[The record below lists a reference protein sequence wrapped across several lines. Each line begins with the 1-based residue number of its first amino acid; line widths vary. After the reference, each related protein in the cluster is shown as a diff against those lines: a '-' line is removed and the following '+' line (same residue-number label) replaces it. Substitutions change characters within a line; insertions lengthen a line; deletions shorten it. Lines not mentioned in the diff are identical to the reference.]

1 MSAEPASRR
10 GVDGGASRVKRETE
24 VDRESSG
31 ATKGGSKPGL
41 LDRAKG
47 VLADLRSR
55 YPFVD
60 HAVRA
65 VQHFSSVQ
73 AAILA
78 GAVTYFGLL
87 SFFPIIALV
96 FAGLAIAVRFY
107 DGAETAVLDALR
119 SVLPGVFDQLD
130 LGGIEQAAT
139 AASIIGVVGF
149 LYSGLG
155 WLSTMRS
162 ALQNVFEVPADE
174 RGNMFLGKATDLLVL
189 ATLGVVLI
197 VSVAASSAVTSL
209 TTGILDVIGLGDVP
223 GISVLVTVLG
233 IALGVAAS
241 TLLFFV
247 MYRLLGKPELP
258 ARPLWRGAF
267 VSAVGFEVLKL
278 AATLVIS
285 GTATNPIYGA
295 FAVII
300 AMLVWI
306 NYFSRLALLGASW
319 AVTSP
324 EGCALPVERRGA
336 KAAATLDE
344 LRESPVHEPVVER
357 RTERGALLTGALLG
371 GAAVAFVMSFSRPRG
386 EGRERR

>member
-1 MSAEPASRR
+1 MSAASSSGR
-10 GVDGGASRVKRETE
+10 DGGGSKVAQDTRG
-24 VDRESSG
+24 DQESSG
-31 ATKGGSKPGL
+31 AAEGGSKPGL

-55 YPFVD
+55 YSFVD

-87 SFFPIIALV
+87 SFFPIMALV
-96 FAGLAIAVRFY
+96 FAGLAIAVKFY

-130 LGGIEQAAT
+130 LAGIERAAT
-139 AASIIGVVGF
+139 AASIVGVVGF

-162 ALQNVFEVPADE
+162 ALQNVFEVPAEE
-174 RGNMFLGKATDLLVL
+174 RGNMFRGKATDLFVL

-209 TTGILDVIGLGDVP
+209 TTGILDVIGPGDVP
-223 GISVLVTVLG
+223 GISLLITVLG
-233 IALGVAAS
+233 ILLGVVAS
-241 TLLFFV
+241 TVLFFV

-258 ARPLWRGAF
+258 ARPLLRGAF
-267 VSAVGFEVLKL
+267 VSAIGFEVLKL
-278 AATLVIS
+278 GATLVIS

-295 FAVII
+295 FAVVI

-306 NYFSRLALLGASW
+306 NYFSRLAMLGASW

-324 EGCALPVERRGA
+324 EGAALLVERRTA
-336 KAAATLDE
+336 EAEATLAD
-344 LRESPVHEPVVER
+344 LREPPEDEAVER

-371 GAAVAFVMSFSRPRG
+371 GATVAFVMSFARPRG
-386 EGRERR
+386 QGSERR